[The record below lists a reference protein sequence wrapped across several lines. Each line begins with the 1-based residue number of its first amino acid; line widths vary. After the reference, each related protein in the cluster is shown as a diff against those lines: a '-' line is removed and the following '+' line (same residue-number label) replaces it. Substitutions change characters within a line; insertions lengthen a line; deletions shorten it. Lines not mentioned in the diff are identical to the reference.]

1 MITSIIEF
9 QNVSKQYGDGFKAV
23 DSLDLEIKRGEF
35 IALIGPSGCGKTTTL
50 NMVNR
55 LIEPTTGTILINGK
69 NAESYEIS
77 RLRWNIGYVLQ
88 QIALFPHM
96 SVEENIEVVPEM
108 KRMEKR
114 KVKQRTHELMEQVGL
129 DPAVFAKR
137 KPSELSG
144 GQQQRVGVVR
154 ALAADPEI
162 LLMDEPFSA
171 LDPLAREKLQD
182 DLLRLKGT
190 FGKTTMFV
198 THDMNEALKLADR
211 ICLMREGKVVQT
223 GTPDE
228 LRRNPAGAFVR
239 EFIGRE
245 QGSMHALLDLRQWVS
260 AAPAAVPQT
269 QAVVPAEVQADRL
282 VSAMA
287 DHEWVA
293 VEDGGTLIGLIDRAT
308 AFRLLAANGRGIGHH
323 E

>member
-1 MITSIIEF
+1 
-9 QNVSKQYGDGFKAV
+9 
-23 DSLDLEIKRGEF
+23 
-35 IALIGPSGCGKTTTL
+35 
-50 NMVNR
+50 MVNR

>member
-50 NMVNR
+50 KMVNR